1 MNRLRQPPALILL
14 LALCVVTAQS
24 EARPA
29 SVERGDAIVLAAGGI
44 SMNQAIA
51 MVEKRFNARVVKSE
65 TRQEGDRKI
74 YVLRVLDDK
83 GNGQVARVDAATGS
97 IL

>member
-1 MNRLRQPPALILL
+1 MNRLRQSLALITL
-14 LALCVVTAQS
+14 LALCLGMAQA

-29 SVERGDAIVLAAGGI
+29 SGHRHGEIVLAAGGI

-74 YVLRVLDDK
+74 YVLRVLDDR
-83 GNGQVARVDAATGS
+83 GNGQVVRVDAATGS
-97 IL
+97 LL